1 MPCHAGVAASR
12 RTLGSSLAEGWNSRC
27 DPGLKMTQ
35 EKMSVLRLQN
45 PDRNNAINAREM
57 SWQALQMENPEVR
70 S

>member
-1 MPCHAGVAASR
+1 MPCHAGAASR

-27 DPGLKMTQ
+27 DPGLKMIQ

-45 PDRNNAINAREM
+45 PDRNNAREM